1 MKILQLVAYYSPERI
16 ASAHLSKDR
25 EEAFAAAGFTT
36 ELYAPTP
43 TRGLSEEEYKEY
55 KKVKQEKRYDGKLT
69 INRFSMFREGK
80 NPLLRAARYFL
91 VNIGHYIKGTSVKDA
106 DVILCGSTPP
116 TQGMLCG
123 LIKKRLSRKAK
134 RNIPFVFILQD
145 IFPDSLVNAKMT
157 KKGSLIWKIGR
168 KIENYAYRSADR
180 IIVISEDFK
189 RNIMEKGVPEER
201 IAVIP
206 NWVNTDKVYPVKR
219 EDNIL
224 FERYHLDP
232 SLFYICY
239 SGNIGHSQNMDM
251 LLDSAKALA
260 EELPELRFVL
270 VGEGAARDEVEA
282 RIIQENIENV
292 IMLPFQP
299 YEEISHVFSLGDA
312 GLIISKAG
320 IGGSSVPSKTWSI
333 MAANRPVLAS
343 FDKESQLGSLIAEAQ
358 CGLVAQA
365 NDSEAFKEAVR
376 KLYQNRDNASVM
388 GERGREYLAK
398 NLDKETCVNAYV
410 NVLRQVTENGG
421 KTL

>member
-219 EDNIL
+219 RTTFFLNAIIWIRLCSTSAIVETSGTARTWICCWTAQRRWRRNC
-224 FERYHLDP
+224 P
-232 SLFYICY
+232 SCALCWWV
-239 SGNIGHSQNMDM
+239 
-251 LLDSAKALA
+251 KA
-260 EELPELRFVL
+260 PPGMRWK
-270 VGEGAARDEVEA
+270 
-282 RIIQENIENV
+282 
-292 IMLPFQP
+292 
-299 YEEISHVFSLGDA
+299 H
-312 GLIISKAG
+312 
-320 IGGSSVPSKTWSI
+320 GSY
-333 MAANRPVLAS
+333 R
-343 FDKESQLGSLIAEAQ
+343 
-358 CGLVAQA
+358 
-365 NDSEAFKEAVR
+365 
-376 KLYQNRDNASVM
+376 
-388 GERGREYLAK
+388 
-398 NLDKETCVNAYV
+398 
-410 NVLRQVTENGG
+410 
-421 KTL
+421 KTLKM

>member
-1 MKILQLVAYYSPERI
+1 
-16 ASAHLSKDR
+16 
-25 EEAFAAAGFTT
+25 
-36 ELYAPTP
+36 
-43 TRGLSEEEYKEY
+43 
-55 KKVKQEKRYDGKLT
+55 
-69 INRFSMFREGK
+69 
-80 NPLLRAARYFL
+80 
-91 VNIGHYIKGTSVKDA
+91 
-106 DVILCGSTPP
+106 
-116 TQGMLCG
+116 
-123 LIKKRLSRKAK
+123 
-134 RNIPFVFILQD
+134 
-145 IFPDSLVNAKMT
+145 
-157 KKGSLIWKIGR
+157 
-168 KIENYAYRSADR
+168 
-180 IIVISEDFK
+180 
-189 RNIMEKGVPEER
+189 
-201 IAVIP
+201 
-206 NWVNTDKVYPVKR
+206 
-219 EDNIL
+219 
-224 FERYHLDP
+224 
-232 SLFYICY
+232 
-239 SGNIGHSQNMDM
+239 
-251 LLDSAKALA
+251 
-260 EELPELRFVL
+260 
-270 VGEGAARDEVEA
+270 
-282 RIIQENIENV
+282 V